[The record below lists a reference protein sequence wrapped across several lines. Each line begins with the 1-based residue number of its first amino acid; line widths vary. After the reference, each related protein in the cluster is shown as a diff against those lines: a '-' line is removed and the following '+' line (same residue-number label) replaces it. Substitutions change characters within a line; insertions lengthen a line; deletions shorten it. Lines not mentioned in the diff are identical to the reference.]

1 MEFII
6 TAKRCV
12 IAGTTVGCSR
22 ELFRYHLQ
30 GNYFLTFPLNKV
42 FDSVKILYNFCNI
55 LCGYALYNIHQSE
68 IKISGNFVNQLY
80 FFQKMGQ
87 SHHQRQWKEKQRN
100 FNLNEYQKKE
110 REGVQVHK

>member
-1 MEFII
+1 MEFIS

-12 IAGTTVGCSR
+12 ITDTIAGCSR
-22 ELFRYHLQ
+22 EPFRYHLQ

-110 REGVQVHK
+110 REGVRVHK